1 MIRRTKTLPSIDTV
15 IYTLKE
21 DRDNLVVMND
31 LANNMKYESKHIE
44 AKLQSYNEMISLL
57 ESYAQILDTIYS
69 RGIQN

>member
-1 MIRRTKTLPSIDTV
+1 LPSIDTV